1 MPNGGSPRAA
11 SPHWRPSPP
20 RDIQRRSLP
29 RCLLSLSIAV
39 ETPRQD
45 GVVRLLDM
53 SNAYAESLYP
63 AESNHMLD
71 MASLEKPNATFWVAR
86 IEGNIV
92 GCCAL
97 VEAGDG
103 TAEIKRMFVDPAARG
118 LSVARKLMETLET
131 AASEKN
137 LAAIRLE
144 TGIYQPEA
152 IALYRR
158 FGYLEIAAFGGYQP
172 DPLSLFMEKRLV
184 RT

>member
-1 MPNGGSPRAA
+1 MSLRITVESPR
-11 SPHWRPSPP
+11 
-20 RDIQRRSLP
+20 QN
-29 RCLLSLSIAV
+29 
-39 ETPRQD
+39 

-53 SNAYAESLYP
+53 SDAYAASLYP
-63 AESNHMLD
+63 PQSNHMLD
-71 MASLEKPNATFWVAR
+71 LASLEKPGVTFWVAR

-118 LSVARKLMETLET
+118 RSVARKLMETIEATALE
-131 AASEKN
+131 KR

-152 IALYRR
+152 ISLYKR
-158 FGYLEIAAFGGYQP
+158 FGYVEIPAFGSYQP
-172 DPLSLFMEKRLV
+172 DPLSLFMEKRP
-184 RT
+184 TQA